1 MRIILCGFG
10 VVGQSFA
17 KLLESR
23 SEDLYARYGLKPR
36 IVGVFDRNGSATDP
50 SGLDASRLID
60 VKKKYG
66 SVNRYSDTENNT
78 SGTEII
84 NNLEAEVL
92 IETTES
98 NYKDAEPGMTH
109 IVDAMKRGMHVISVN
124 KGPLALAFPS
134 LMEIAEYNHVLF
146 RFSGTVG
153 GGTPILDFAKNS
165 ISGIE
170 IINDLE
176 AEVLIETTES
186 NYKDAEPGMTH
197 IVNAMKRGMHV
208 ISVNKGPLALA
219 FPSLM
224 EIAAYNQVL
233 FRFSGTVGGGTP
245 ILDFAK
251 NSLKGERIV
260 SFYGILNGTTNYILT
275 NMANGMSFN
284 DALDDAKQKGYVEAD
299 ESLDLDGL
307 DAAAK
312 LVILANWI
320 MGMKVVMSDIKRTGI
335 RKIDSAD
342 IKRAAEKNSAI
353 KLIASCNKELTV
365 APKEIPTVDPLC
377 VSGTLNAISFTS
389 EHSGTQTII
398 GRGAGGIETAS
409 SILRDL
415 IDIRNES
422 TKT

>member
-36 IVGVFDRNGSATDP
+36 IVGVFDRNGSAMDP
-50 SGLDASRLID
+50 SGLDTSKLID

-66 SVNRYSDTENNT
+66 SVNRYSDTENNA

-109 IVDAMKRGMHVISVN
+109 IIDAMKRGMHVISVN

-134 LMEIAEYNHVLF
+134 LMELADYNHVLF

-165 ISGIE
+165 
-170 IINDLE
+170 L
-176 AEVLIETTES
+176 
-186 NYKDAEPGMTH
+186 
-197 IVNAMKRGMHV
+197 R
-208 ISVNKGPLALA
+208 
-219 FPSLM
+219 
-224 EIAAYNQVL
+224 
-233 FRFSGTVGGGTP
+233 
-245 ILDFAK
+245 
-251 NSLKGERIV
+251 GERIV
-260 SFYGILNGTTNYILT
+260 SFDGILNGTTNYILT
-275 NMANGMSFN
+275 NMADGMSFN
-284 DALDDAKQKGYVEAD
+284 NALSDAKQKGYVEAD

-320 MGMKVVMSDIKRTGI
+320 MGMKVTMPDIKRTGI
-335 RKIDSAD
+335 RNVDSD
-342 IKRAAEKNSAI
+342 EIKHATEKNCAI
-353 KLIASCNKELTV
+353 KLIASCNKELIV
-365 APKEIPTVDPLC
+365 APKAIAADDPLC

-389 EHSGTQTII
+389 EQSGTQTII

>member
-36 IVGVFDRNGSATDP
+36 IVGVFDRNGSAVDT
-50 SGLDASRLID
+50 SGLDVSRLID
-60 VKKKYG
+60 AKKKYN
-66 SVNRYSDTENNT
+66 SVKKYSETKNN
-78 SGTEII
+78 
-84 NNLEAEVL
+84 V
-92 IETTES
+92 
-98 NYKDAEPGMTH
+98 
-109 IVDAMKRGMHVISVN
+109 
-124 KGPLALAFPS
+124 
-134 LMEIAEYNHVLF
+134 
-146 RFSGTVG
+146 
-153 GGTPILDFAKNS
+153 
-165 ISGIE
+165 SGIE
-170 IINDLE
+170 MINDLE
-176 AEVLIETTES
+176 AEVLIETTQS
-186 NYKDAEPGMTH
+186 NYNDAEPGMTH

-224 EIAAYNQVL
+224 ELADYNRVI

-251 NSLKGERIV
+251 NSLRGERIV
-260 SFYGILNGTTNYILT
+260 SFDGILNGTTNYILT
-275 NMANGMSFN
+275 NMADGMSFN
-284 DALDDAKQKGYVEAD
+284 DALSDAKQKGYVEAD

-307 DAAAK
+307 DATAK

-320 MGMKVVMSDIKRTGI
+320 MGMKVTMPDIKRTGI
-335 RKIDSAD
+335 REIDSSD
-342 IKRAAEKNSAI
+342 IKRAAEKNCAI
-353 KLIASCNKELTV
+353 KLIASCNKKLVVE
-365 APKEIPTVDPLC
+365 PKEITVDDPLC

-398 GRGAGGIETAS
+398 GRGAGGTETAS

>member
-36 IVGVFDRNGSATDP
+36 IVGVFDRNGSAIDA
-50 SGLDASRLID
+50 SGLDISRLID
-60 VKKKYG
+60 VKKKSN
-66 SVNRYSDTENNT
+66 SVKEYSEAKNDA
-78 SGTEII
+78 SGIEMI
-84 NNLEAEVL
+84 NDLEAEVL
-92 IETTES
+92 IETTQS

-109 IVDAMKRGMHVISVN
+109 IVNAMKHGMHVISAN

-134 LMEIAEYNHVLF
+134 LMELADYNRVLF

-153 GGTPILDFAKNS
+153 GGTPILDFA
-165 ISGIE
+165 
-170 IINDLE
+170 
-176 AEVLIETTES
+176 
-186 NYKDAEPGMTH
+186 
-197 IVNAMKRGMHV
+197 R
-208 ISVNKGPLALA
+208 
-219 FPSLM
+219 
-224 EIAAYNQVL
+224 
-233 FRFSGTVGGGTP
+233 
-245 ILDFAK
+245 
-251 NSLKGERIV
+251 NSLRGERIV
-260 SFYGILNGTTNYILT
+260 SFDGILNGTTNYILT
-275 NMANGMSFN
+275 NMADGMSFN
-284 DALDDAKQKGYVEAD
+284 DALSDAKQKGYVEAD
-299 ESLDLDGL
+299 ESLDIDGL

-320 MGMKVVMSDIKRTGI
+320 MRMKVTMPDIKRIGIREIDSSDIKHAT
-335 RKIDSAD
+335 
-342 IKRAAEKNSAI
+342 ENNCAI
-353 KLIASCNKELTV
+353 KLIASCNKELKV
-365 APKEIPTVDPLC
+365 EPKEIAVDDPLC

-415 IDIRNES
+415 IDIKNES

>member
-36 IVGVFDRNGSATDP
+36 IVGVFDRKGSANDP
-50 SGLDASRLID
+50 SGLDTSKLID

-66 SVNRYSDTENNT
+66 SVNRYSGAFDNT
-78 SGTEII
+78 SGTQNI

-92 IETTES
+92 IEATES

-109 IVDAMKRGMHVISVN
+109 IIDAMKRGMHVISVN

-134 LMEIAEYNHVLF
+134 LMELADYNHVLF

-165 ISGIE
+165 
-170 IINDLE
+170 L
-176 AEVLIETTES
+176 
-186 NYKDAEPGMTH
+186 
-197 IVNAMKRGMHV
+197 R
-208 ISVNKGPLALA
+208 
-219 FPSLM
+219 
-224 EIAAYNQVL
+224 
-233 FRFSGTVGGGTP
+233 
-245 ILDFAK
+245 
-251 NSLKGERIV
+251 GERIV
-260 SFYGILNGTTNYILT
+260 SFDGILNGTTNYILT
-275 NMANGMSFN
+275 NMADGMSFD

-320 MGMKVVMSDIKRTGI
+320 MGMKVTMPDIKRTGI
-335 RKIDSAD
+335 RNVDSDD
-342 IKRAAEKNSAI
+342 IKHATEKNCAI
-353 KLIASCNKELTV
+353 KLIASCNKELIV
-365 APKEIPTVDPLC
+365 APREIATDDPLC